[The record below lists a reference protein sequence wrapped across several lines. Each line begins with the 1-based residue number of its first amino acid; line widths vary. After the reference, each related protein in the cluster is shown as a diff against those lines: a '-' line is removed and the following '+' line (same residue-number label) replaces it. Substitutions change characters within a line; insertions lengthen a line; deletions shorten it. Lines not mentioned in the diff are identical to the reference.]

1 MIKLRID
8 INAGKVSETE
18 GHNIM
23 ILTLSHEL
31 THYAENFAHKEYAEL
46 QEFVFDVL
54 SKSTGKD
61 IKELIAEEMEHQRKQ
76 NSAQGTDIEVTE
88 SRAKSELVARGC
100 ELVLTDGEAIKELA
114 ERNRGLFGK
123 IKAKIIEFT
132 DSIINACKEI
142 LGKDGNIKNDV
153 ISKEAM
159 QMKEY
164 AEKLR
169 TLWNEAVGAAV
180 ESNAVKSEKNSVSGG
195 VREMIRYD
203 SDNTPFVEIDSNILD
218 GISEE
223 QWNKKVKEVL
233 KKKFSNGIKVGNNTI
248 WQNAAGRRKF
258 IYSGYARKIY
268 SSDKTLY
275 MDKLKISNNI
285 DEVVMASRNYINYDL
300 KHARKDGLKDFAW
313 GTVNIRIG
321 KTDYSADVIVGNNGT
336 RLYLYDVIN
345 LKEIKIKERRSNHQ
359 RYSQNGKMLN
369 IVASSKSSIS
379 QNNKNDNNI
388 LNSYA
393 GRKAAEAN
401 LEELENAEKMEKE
414 GKSFEEIFKRT
425 GWFRGIDNRWRYEI
439 DDSKM
444 TFNRR
449 GHLSLKNN
457 QDYRRY
463 EELTEKILGS
473 GTFSKEEWEEFGQL
487 EKVLSVISKFKNG
500 GNTVGD
506 YVKHDEMFKQYPF
519 LRDVKL
525 EFFSMNN
532 KKSGYYDGLKNTI
545 FINKELKNN
554 ADGAKRTILHELQ
567 HAIQKYEGFAGGANV
582 EYWKGEKNREDIN
595 VYERNVSYVKA
606 QKKINDIIQN
616 APRKFTENTGR

>member
-1 MIKLRID
+1 M
-8 INAGKVSETE
+8 
-18 GHNIM
+18 
-23 ILTLSHEL
+23 
-31 THYAENFAHKEYAEL
+31 
-46 QEFVFDVL
+46 
-54 SKSTGKD
+54 
-61 IKELIAEEMEHQRKQ
+61 
-76 NSAQGTDIEVTE
+76 
-88 SRAKSELVARGC
+88 
-100 ELVLTDGEAIKELA
+100 
-114 ERNRGLFGK
+114 
-123 IKAKIIEFT
+123 
-132 DSIINACKEI
+132 
-142 LGKDGNIKNDV
+142 
-153 ISKEAM
+153 
-159 QMKEY
+159 
-164 AEKLR
+164 
-169 TLWNEAVGAAV
+169 
-180 ESNAVKSEKNSVSGG
+180 
-195 VREMIRYD
+195 
-203 SDNTPFVEIDSNILD
+203 
-218 GISEE
+218 
-223 QWNKKVKEVL
+223 
-233 KKKFSNGIKVGNNTI
+233 
-248 WQNAAGRRKF
+248 
-258 IYSGYARKIY
+258 
-268 SSDKTLY
+268 
-275 MDKLKISNNI
+275 SNNI
-285 DEVVMASRNYINYDL
+285 DEILKTSDNYVNEEPN
-300 KHARKDGLKDFAW
+300 HSRKDGLKDFAR
-313 GTVNIRIG
+313 GNVNLRIG
-321 KTDYSADVIVGNNGT
+321 NSDYTAEIIIGNNGKK
-336 RLYLYDVIN
+336 LYLYDVIN
-345 LKEIKIKERRSNHQ
+345 LRLITIKERRSNNKPL
-359 RYSQNGKMLN
+359 SNDGKSLKN
-369 IVASSKSSIS
+369 ITPSKSSIS

-582 EYWKGEKNREDIN
+582 EYWKGEKNREYIN

>member
-31 THYAENFAHKEYAEL
+31 THYAENFAHKEYADL
-46 QEFVFDVL
+46 QKFVFDAL

-61 IKELIAEEMEHQRKQ
+61 VKELIAEEMEHQRRQ
-76 NSAQGTDIEVTE
+76 NREHGTNIEVIE

-100 ELVLTDGEAIKELA
+100 ELVLTDAETIRELA

-169 TLWNEAVGAAV
+169 TLWNEAVSAAG

-248 WQNAAGRRKF
+248 FMDAKGRNEFVFSRYTQK
-258 IYSGYARKIY
+258 IKKYDRKIY
-268 SSDKTLY
+268 L
-275 MDKLKISNNI
+275 DKLRMSNNI
-285 DEVVMASRNYINYDL
+285 DEILKVSDNYVNEEPN
-300 KHARKDGLKDFAW
+300 HSRKDGLKDFAR
-313 GTVNIRIG
+313 GNVNLRIG
-321 KTDYSADVIVGNNGT
+321 NSDYTAEIIIGNNGKK
-336 RLYLYDVIN
+336 LYLYDVIN
-345 LKEIKIKERRSNHQ
+345 LRLITIKERRSNNKPL
-359 RYSQNGKMLN
+359 SNDGKSLKN
-369 IVASSKSSIS
+369 ITPSKSSIS

-388 LNSYA
+388 QNC
-393 GRKAAEAN
+393 
-401 LEELENAEKMEKE
+401 
-414 GKSFEEIFKRT
+414 
-425 GWFRGIDNRWRYEI
+425 
-439 DDSKM
+439 
-444 TFNRR
+444 
-449 GHLSLKNN
+449 
-457 QDYRRY
+457 
-463 EELTEKILGS
+463 
-473 GTFSKEEWEEFGQL
+473 
-487 EKVLSVISKFKNG
+487 
-500 GNTVGD
+500 
-506 YVKHDEMFKQYPF
+506 
-519 LRDVKL
+519 
-525 EFFSMNN
+525 
-532 KKSGYYDGLKNTI
+532 
-545 FINKELKNN
+545 
-554 ADGAKRTILHELQ
+554 
-567 HAIQKYEGFAGGANV
+567 
-582 EYWKGEKNREDIN
+582 
-595 VYERNVSYVKA
+595 VY
-606 QKKINDIIQN
+606 
-616 APRKFTENTGR
+616 G